1 MLDEDEK
8 AVEAGCLQTTV
19 CVTSVSSKLF
29 IGSSIPT
36 QMSNYSELST
46 SAVREVYFPEVSND
60 ILKRAEQRLSTGAM
74 EEVSV
79 IFVMS

>member
-1 MLDEDEK
+1 MLDEDGK
-8 AVEAGCLQTTV
+8 AVVAGCLQTTV

-36 QMSNYSELST
+36 QMSNYSELSS

-60 ILKRAEQRLSTGAM
+60 IPK
-74 EEVSV
+74 
-79 IFVMS
+79 